1 MTGMISLPPCIFSYN
16 AGSDVGTD
24 VLDDDED
31 EEEEVDDDEDDE
43 DDEDDDE
50 DGSGEGDVSTG
61 AVGAVNPSFSTSGT
75 DGASKALVG
84 VDVGAD
90 ILDDDEEE
98 KVDDDEDDED
108 DDEDGSGEGDVSTG
122 AVGAV
127 NPSFSTSGTD
137 GASKALVGVDVGADV
152 LDVDENTAVGTMGD
166 GAVTTDDA
174 VGSSLAFRAA
184 IFSRISAFSTTKDS
198 ISNVLL

>member
-1 MTGMISLPPCIFSYN
+1 MTGMISLLPCLFSYN

-31 EEEEVDDDEDDE
+31 EEEEVDDDE
-43 DDEDDDE
+43 
-50 DGSGEGDVSTG
+50 
-61 AVGAVNPSFSTSGT
+61 
-75 DGASKALVG
+75 
-84 VDVGAD
+84 
-90 ILDDDEEE
+90 
-98 KVDDDEDDED
+98 DDEDDED